1 MISPIVLTPLLLFL
15 LLITGPLLALFAFI
29 RHCPLS
35 PAVVLAAAV
44 LHVFWALGLWWQLAT
59 AGTYEWIL
67 FTDLGIPGISVRLD
81 GLALLFILLTA
92 LVSGLSATQA
102 LLYFSDQPALQSRL
116 WGRFWMLVP
125 GLNLVWVA
133 GDLIT
138 LYFAM
143 EVVALCVAG
152 LIVLSDEGESFRSA
166 LRYVQAVLLGTLA
179 FLLGVVLLYAVY
191 GSVSLQVLGEEI
203 AWSPLT
209 GLAFGLITA
218 GLVYRAALF
227 PLHSWLPPAHGS
239 SYAPLSALLSA
250 LVTKASFYSLARL
263 WLDWG
268 PQAGSYAAAQLLGAM
283 GAMAIL
289 WGGWMACRQTNLKML
304 VAYSSVNQVGYF
316 FLLFPLLIGVSAEVA
331 TLARD
336 GAMLQV
342 LSHALAKAALFMA
355 AGNLVAAIGSK
366 KITDLNGVNHLLPLS
381 LLSFGLAGVSIMGLP
396 PSGGFLAKWYLLQSS
411 LISGQWWW
419 VPVLLLGGLL
429 SAAYVFR
436 VYRQFFAE
444 EGLAKKDD
452 ISQHSVGRDN
462 ADHSHSVP
470 WLLEIAPMILA
481 LMAVGLGLLA
491 STPLGIMTFGGEVPH
506 GTE

>member
-1 MISPIVLTPLLLFL
+1 MTPAMLTPLLIFL
-15 LLITGPLLALFAFI
+15 LLMTAPLLALLAFF
-29 RHCPLS
+29 RRRPLS
-35 PAVVLAAAV
+35 PFGVMTSVALQVL
-44 LHVFWALGLWWQLAT
+44 LALGLWWQLVHY
-59 AGTYEWIL
+59 GVYHWSL
-67 FTDLGIPGISVRLD
+67 FPELGIPGISVRLD
-81 GLALLFILLTA
+81 GLALLFILLTT
-92 LVSGLSATQA
+92 LVASLSALQA
-102 LLYFSDQPALQSRL
+102 LLYFRDQLPLQRRL
-116 WGRFWMLVP
+116 WWRFWLLVP
-125 GLNLVWVA
+125 GLNLVWLA

-152 LIVLSDEGESFRSA
+152 LIVLSDERESLRSA
-166 LRYVQAVLLGTLA
+166 LRYIQAVLLGTLA
-179 FLLGVVLLYAVY
+179 FLLGVVLLYGVY
-191 GSVSLQVLGEEI
+191 GSVSLQVLRAEVS
-203 AWSPLT
+203 WSPLT
-209 GLAFGLITA
+209 GLAIGLITA
-218 GLVYRAALF
+218 GLAYRAALF

-268 PQAGSYAAAQLLGAM
+268 EQAGSYAAAQLLGAM
-283 GAMAIL
+283 GALAIL
-289 WGGWMACRQTNLKML
+289 WGGWMACRQNNLKML

-316 FLLFPLLIGVSAEVA
+316 FLLFPLLIGVSAEA
-331 TLARD
+331 AALARD
-336 GAMLQV
+336 GAILQV

-355 AGNLVAAIGSK
+355 AGNLVAAIGNKQIAGLS
-366 KITDLNGVNHLLPLS
+366 GVSRFLPLS

-436 VYRQFFAE
+436 VFRQSFVE
-444 EGLAKKDD
+444 EGSAEQFNYAPP
-452 ISQHSVGRDN
+452 I
-462 ADHSHSVP
+462 
-470 WLLEIAPMILA
+470 LEIAPMILA

-491 STPLGIMTFGGEVPH
+491 STPLGIMSIGAELPH
-506 GTE
+506 GAG

>member
-1 MISPIVLTPLLLFL
+1 MIPGLLTPLLLFL
-15 LLITGPLLALFAFI
+15 LLITAPLQALFAFF
-29 RHCPLS
+29 RRRPLS
-35 PAVVLAAAV
+35 PLGVLAGITLQV
-44 LHVFWALGLWWQLAT
+44 LLALGLWWQLTHEGAY
-59 AGTYEWIL
+59 AWSL
-67 FTDLGIPGISVRLD
+67 FPDLGIPGISVRLD
-81 GLALLFILLTA
+81 GLALLFILLTTLIA
-92 LVSGLSATQA
+92 GFSAIQA
-102 LLYFSDQPALQSRL
+102 LLYFHRQPALQLRL
-116 WGRFWMLVP
+116 WWRFWILVP
-125 GLNLVWVA
+125 GLNLVWIA

-152 LIVLSDEGESFRSA
+152 LIVLSDEADSLRSA

-179 FLLGVVLLYAVY
+179 FLLGVILLYGIY
-191 GSVSLQVLGEEI
+191 GSVSLQVLQAEI

-268 PQAGSYAAAQLLGAM
+268 EQVGSYAAAQFLGAM
-283 GAMAIL
+283 GAIAIF

-316 FLLFPLLIGVSAEVA
+316 FLLFPLIMGVSVEAA
-331 TLARD
+331 ALARD
-336 GAMLQV
+336 GVMLQV

-355 AGNLVAAIGSK
+355 AGNLVAAVGSK
-366 KITDLNGVNHLLPLS
+366 QVAGLSGVSRFLPLS

-396 PSGGFLAKWYLLQSS
+396 PSGGFMAKWYLLQSS
-411 LISGQWWW
+411 LVSGQWWW
-419 VPVLLLGGLL
+419 LPVLMLGGLL
-429 SAAYVFR
+429 SAAYLFR
-436 VYRQFFAE
+436 VFHQSFIEQGHADPFN
-444 EGLAKKDD
+444 
-452 ISQHSVGRDN
+452 N
-462 ADHSHSVP
+462 AP
-470 WLLEIAPMILA
+470 RILEIAPMILA

-491 STPLGIMTFGGEVPH
+491 STPLGMMIAAEVPH
-506 GTE
+506 AAE

>member
-1 MISPIVLTPLLLFL
+1 MTQAMLTPLLLIL
-15 LLITGPLLALFAFI
+15 LLITAPLLALLAFI
-29 RHCPLS
+29 RSRPMS
-35 PAVVLAAAV
+35 PAGVLAGITQQV
-44 LHVFWALGLWWQLAT
+44 LLALGLWWQLAHYG
-59 AGTYEWIL
+59 AWEWSL
-67 FTDLGIPGISVRLD
+67 FPDLGIPGISVRLD
-81 GLALLFILLTA
+81 GLALLFILLTTLIA
-92 LVSGLSATQA
+92 SLSAIQA
-102 LLYFSDQPALQSRL
+102 LLYFRRQPALQLRL
-116 WGRFWMLVP
+116 WRRFWMLVP
-125 GLNLVWVA
+125 GLNLVWIA

-152 LIVLSDEGESFRSA
+152 LIVLSDEGEALRSA

-179 FLLGVVLLYAVY
+179 FLLGVVLLYGVY
-191 GSVSLQVLGEEI
+191 GSVSLQVLQAEI

-209 GLAFGLITA
+209 GLAFALITA
-218 GLVYRAALF
+218 GLAYRAALF

-239 SYAPLSALLSA
+239 SHAPLSALLSA

-268 PQAGSYAAAQLLGAM
+268 PQAGSYAAAQVLGAM

-289 WGGWMACRQTNLKML
+289 WGGWMACRQSNLKML

-316 FLLFPLLIGVSAEVA
+316 FLLFPLLMGVSAEA
-331 TLARD
+331 AALARD

-366 KITDLNGVNHLLPLS
+366 RVAGLSGVSRFLPLS
-381 LLSFGLAGVSIMGLP
+381 LLSFGLAAVSIMGLP

-419 VPVLLLGGLL
+419 LPVLLLGGLL

-436 VYRQFFAE
+436 VFRQSYVE
-444 EGLAKKDD
+444 EG
-452 ISQHSVGRDN
+452 S
-462 ADHSHSVP
+462 ADHFNNAP
-470 WLLEIAPMILA
+470 RILEIAPMILA

-491 STPLGIMTFGGEVPH
+491 ATPLEIMAIGAEVPH
-506 GTE
+506 GAE